1 MSIIPGIAIGV
12 VLESM
17 TMSHELES
25 REITGMVEV
34 SLYVIYDDVRFKL
47 AVLGK
52 KEGEVSEGNEGQV

>member
-25 REITGMVEV
+25 REIRGMAEE
-34 SLYVIYDDVRFKL
+34 SHMSYM
-47 AVLGK
+47 AM
-52 KEGEVSEGNEGQV
+52 